1 MEALIVGFI
10 LIGILVYNNT
20 IDKTKFLIDNEKYL
34 QIFREEDYTFLI
46 YAKYGEDV
54 DADQLYMKRITY
66 ALITFFIMLAFTVAG
81 GDSASVVNS
90 QFFLNFVLSSV
101 IAILIFKVPYMQLKS
116 FYKAHLH
123 EIDIML
129 PYYLKSLE
137 ILIQHYTVPVALG
150 KSIDDAPDIFKPGL
164 RELIDKINSGD
175 SSIDPY
181 MEFANTYPVR
191 DSMRM
196 MRLLYRLGIGAQ
208 ENKQERLMM
217 FSRTVSSLQNKARET
232 KYKERLGHMESQT
245 MVMLVVTGV
254 GVMLIILISMM
265 MFLHIKHNQKL

>member
-1 MEALIVGFI
+1 MEALIVGAI
-10 LIGILVYNNT
+10 IIGILFYNGT
-20 IDKTKFLIDNEKYL
+20 IDKKKFMIDNEKYL
-34 QIFREEDYTFLI
+34 QALREDDYTFLV

-54 DADQLYMKRITY
+54 DVDQLYMKRCTNAITIFLVVL
-66 ALITFFIMLAFTVAG
+66 ALTSTSGSTTGSLF
-81 GDSASVVNS
+81 NP
-90 QFFLNFVLSSV
+90 QFFLNLVLSIV
-101 IAILIFKVPYMQLKS
+101 VGVVGFKIPYMQLKS
-116 FYKAHLH
+116 FYKTHLH

-164 RELIDKINSGD
+164 RELINKINSGD

-181 MEFANTYPVR
+181 MDFANTYPVR

-196 MRLLYRLGIGAQ
+196 MRLLYRLGLGSQ
-208 ENKQERLMM
+208 EKKQERLMM
-217 FSRTVSSLQNKARET
+217 FSRTVSNLQNKARET
-232 KYKERLGHMESQT
+232 KYKERLNHMESQT
-245 MVMLVVTGV
+245 MIMLVVTGV

-265 MFLHIKHNQKL
+265 MMFNM